1 MASHFLTLWD
11 ILATTFS
18 IFFFIAYLLILFQ
31 VISDLFRD
39 HELSGFYKA
48 IWIIFLL
55 FIPLLTSLLYLVTRG
70 KGMAQRYR
78 ATVQKSVSET
88 NDYIR
93 QVAGKSPAEQIT
105 DAKKLLDEGSL
116 KDVCNNLSMFL
127 FYFFELCFK

>member
-1 MASHFLTLWD
+1 MTNHFLTLWD

-48 IWIIFLL
+48 IWILFLL
-55 FIPLLTSLLYLVTRG
+55 FIPLLTSLVYLITRG

-78 ATVQKSVSET
+78 ASVQKSVSET
-88 NDYIR
+88 NEYIR
-93 QVAGKSPAEQIT
+93 HVAGKSPAEQIA
-105 DAKKLLDEGSL
+105 DAKKLLDEGTITESEYQQL
-116 KDVCNNLSMFL
+116 KAKALS
-127 FYFFELCFK
+127 

>member
-1 MASHFLTLWD
+1 MTNHFLTLWD

-39 HELSGFYKA
+39 HELNGFYKA

-55 FIPLLTSLLYLVTRG
+55 FIPLLTSLIYLVTRG

-78 ATVQKSVSET
+78 ATVQKSVAET

-93 QVAGKSPAEQIT
+93 HVAGKSPAEQIA
-105 DAKKLLDEGSL
+105 DAKKLWDEGTITESEYMQL
-116 KDVCNNLSMFL
+116 KAKALA
-127 FYFFELCFK
+127 

>member
-1 MASHFLTLWD
+1 MTSHFLTLWD

-39 HELSGFYKA
+39 HELNGVYKA

-55 FIPLLTSLLYLVTRG
+55 FIPLLTSLLYLVIRG

-78 ATVQKSVSET
+78 ATVEKSVANT

-93 QVAGKSPAEQIT
+93 QVAGKSPAEHIS
-105 DAKKLLDEGSL
+105 DAKKLLNEGTITESEYQQL
-116 KDVCNNLSMFL
+116 KAKALA
-127 FYFFELCFK
+127 

>member
-1 MASHFLTLWD
+1 MTNHFLTLWD

-48 IWIIFLL
+48 IWILFLL
-55 FIPLLTSLLYLVTRG
+55 FIPLLTSLVYLITRG

-78 ATVQKSVSET
+78 ASVQKSVSET
-88 NDYIR
+88 NEYIR
-93 QVAGKSPAEQIT
+93 HVAGKSPAEQIA
-105 DAKKLLDEGSL
+105 DAKKLLDEGTITESEYQQL
-116 KDVCNNLSMFL
+116 KVKALS
-127 FYFFELCFK
+127 

>member
-1 MASHFLTLWD
+1 MTSHFLTLWD

-39 HELSGFYKA
+39 HELNGFYKA

-55 FIPLLTSLLYLVTRG
+55 FIPLLTSLIYLVTRG

-93 QVAGKSPAEQIT
+93 QVAGKSPAEQIA
-105 DAKKLLDEGSL
+105 DAKKLWDEGTITESEYMQL
-116 KDVCNNLSMFL
+116 KAKALA
-127 FYFFELCFK
+127 

>member
-1 MASHFLTLWD
+1 MTNHFLTLWD

-48 IWIIFLL
+48 IWILFLL
-55 FIPLLTSLLYLVTRG
+55 FIPLLTSLVYLITRG

-78 ATVQKSVSET
+78 ASVQKSVSET
-88 NDYIR
+88 NEYIR
-93 QVAGKSPAEQIT
+93 HVAGKSPAEQIA
-105 DAKKLLDEGSL
+105 DAKKLLDEWTITESEYQQL
-116 KDVCNNLSMFL
+116 KAKALS
-127 FYFFELCFK
+127 

>member
-1 MASHFLTLWD
+1 MTNPFLTLWD

-48 IWIIFLL
+48 IWILFLL
-55 FIPLLTSLLYLVTRG
+55 FIPLLTSLVYLITRG

-78 ATVQKSVSET
+78 ASVQKSVSET
-88 NDYIR
+88 NEYIR
-93 QVAGKSPAEQIT
+93 HVAGKSPAEQIA
-105 DAKKLLDEGSL
+105 DAKKLLDEGTITESEYQQL
-116 KDVCNNLSMFL
+116 KAKALS
-127 FYFFELCFK
+127 

>member
-1 MASHFLTLWD
+1 MTSHFLTLWD

-39 HELSGFYKA
+39 HELNGFYKA

-78 ATVQKSVSET
+78 ATMQKSVSET

-93 QVAGKSPAEQIT
+93 QVAGKSPAEQIA
-105 DAKKLLDEGSL
+105 DAKKLWDEGTITESEYQQL
-116 KDVCNNLSMFL
+116 KAKALA
-127 FYFFELCFK
+127 

>member
-1 MASHFLTLWD
+1 MTSHFLTLWD

-39 HELSGFYKA
+39 HELNGFYKA
-48 IWIIFLL
+48 VWIIFLL
-55 FIPLLTSLLYLVTRG
+55 FIPLLTSLIYLITRG

-78 ATVQKSVSET
+78 ATVQKSVAET

-93 QVAGKSPAEQIT
+93 QVAGKSPAEQIA
-105 DAKKLLDEGSL
+105 DAKKLWDEGTITESEYMQL
-116 KDVCNNLSMFL
+116 KAKALA
-127 FYFFELCFK
+127 

>member
-1 MASHFLTLWD
+1 MTNHFLTLWD

-48 IWIIFLL
+48 IWILFLL
-55 FIPLLTSLLYLVTRG
+55 FIPLLTSLVYLITRG

-78 ATVQKSVSET
+78 ASVQKSVSET
-88 NDYIR
+88 NEYIR
-93 QVAGKSPAEQIT
+93 HVAGKSPAEQIA
-105 DAKKLLDEGSL
+105 DAKKLLDEETITESEYQQL
-116 KDVCNNLSMFL
+116 KTKALS
-127 FYFFELCFK
+127 

>member
-1 MASHFLTLWD
+1 MTSHFLTLWD

-39 HELSGFYKA
+39 HELNGFYKA
-48 IWIIFLL
+48 VWIIFLL
-55 FIPLLTSLLYLVTRG
+55 FIPLLTSLIYLVTRG

-93 QVAGKSPAEQIT
+93 QVAGKSPAEQIA
-105 DAKKLLDEGSL
+105 DAKKLLDDGTITESEYRQL
-116 KDVCNNLSMFL
+116 KAKALA
-127 FYFFELCFK
+127 

>member
-1 MASHFLTLWD
+1 MTNHFLTLWD

-48 IWIIFLL
+48 IWILFLL
-55 FIPLLTSLLYLVTRG
+55 FIPLLTSLVYLITRG

-78 ATVQKSVSET
+78 ASVQKSVSET
-88 NDYIR
+88 NEYIR
-93 QVAGKSPAEQIT
+93 HVAGKSPAEQIA
-105 DAKKLLDEGSL
+105 DAKKLLDEGTITESEYQQL
-116 KDVCNNLSMFL
+116 KTKALS
-127 FYFFELCFK
+127 

>member
-1 MASHFLTLWD
+1 MTNHFLTLWD

-48 IWIIFLL
+48 VWILFLL
-55 FIPLLTSLLYLVTRG
+55 FIPLLTSLVYLITRG

-78 ATVQKSVSET
+78 ASVQKSVSET
-88 NDYIR
+88 NEYIR
-93 QVAGKSPAEQIT
+93 HVAGKSPAEQIA
-105 DAKKLLDEGSL
+105 DAKKLLDEGTITESEYQQL
-116 KDVCNNLSMFL
+116 KTKALS
-127 FYFFELCFK
+127 

>member
-1 MASHFLTLWD
+1 MTNHFLTLWD

-48 IWIIFLL
+48 IWILFLL
-55 FIPLLTSLLYLVTRG
+55 FIPLLTSLVYLITRG

-78 ATVQKSVSET
+78 ASVQKSVSET
-88 NDYIR
+88 NEYIR
-93 QVAGKSPAEQIT
+93 HVAGKSPAEQIA
-105 DAKKLLDEGSL
+105 DAKKLLDEGTITESEYQQL
-116 KDVCNNLSMFL
+116 KSKALS
-127 FYFFELCFK
+127 

>member
-1 MASHFLTLWD
+1 MTNHFLTLWD

-48 IWIIFLL
+48 IWILFLL
-55 FIPLLTSLLYLVTRG
+55 FIPLLTSLVYLITRG

-78 ATVQKSVSET
+78 ASVQKSVSET
-88 NDYIR
+88 NEYIR
-93 QVAGKSPAEQIT
+93 HVAGKSPAEQI
-105 DAKKLLDEGSL
+105 AYVKKLLDEGTITEGEYQQL
-116 KDVCNNLSMFL
+116 KAKALS
-127 FYFFELCFK
+127 

>member
-1 MASHFLTLWD
+1 MTAHFLTLWD

-39 HELSGFYKA
+39 HELSGVYKA
-48 IWIIFLL
+48 IWILFLL
-55 FIPLLTSLLYLVTRG
+55 FIPLLTSLVYLITRG

-78 ATVQKSVSET
+78 ASVQKSVADT

-93 QVAGKSPAEQIT
+93 HVAGKSPAEQIA
-105 DAKKLLDEGSL
+105 DAKKLLDEGTITESEYQQL
-116 KDVCNNLSMFL
+116 KAKALA
-127 FYFFELCFK
+127 

>member
-1 MASHFLTLWD
+1 MTNHFLTLWD

-48 IWIIFLL
+48 IWILFLL
-55 FIPLLTSLLYLVTRG
+55 FIPLLTSLVYLITRG

-78 ATVQKSVSET
+78 ASVQKSVSET
-88 NDYIR
+88 NEYIR
-93 QVAGKSPAEQIT
+93 HVAGKSPAEQIA
-105 DAKKLLDEGSL
+105 DAKKLLDEGAITESEYQQL
-116 KDVCNNLSMFL
+116 KAKALS
-127 FYFFELCFK
+127 

>member
-1 MASHFLTLWD
+1 MTNHFLTLWD

-48 IWIIFLL
+48 IWILFLL
-55 FIPLLTSLLYLVTRG
+55 FIPLLTSLVYLITRG

-78 ATVQKSVSET
+78 ASVQKSVSET
-88 NDYIR
+88 NEYIR
-93 QVAGKSPAEQIT
+93 HVAGKSPAEQIA
-105 DAKKLLDEGSL
+105 DAKKLLDEGTITEGEYQQL
-116 KDVCNNLSMFL
+116 KAKALS
-127 FYFFELCFK
+127 

>member
-1 MASHFLTLWD
+1 MTSHFLTLWD

-39 HELSGFYKA
+39 HELNGFYKA

-55 FIPLLTSLLYLVTRG
+55 FIPLLTSLIYLVTRG

-93 QVAGKSPAEQIT
+93 HVAGKSPAEQIA
-105 DAKKLLDEGSL
+105 DAKKLWDEGTITESEYMQL
-116 KDVCNNLSMFL
+116 KAKALA
-127 FYFFELCFK
+127 

>member
-105 DAKKLLDEGSL
+105 DAKKLLDEGTITESEYQQL
-116 KDVCNNLSMFL
+116 KAKALA
-127 FYFFELCFK
+127 